1 MTVTRQ
7 IALMQ
12 DLVQTEA
19 CAENFE
25 NFDCSM
31 GCITSVGGAIDA
43 LDDISRQVLGKCR
56 FYHKKFTN
64 IHNQLRTE
72 LNVVAG
78 WYSLNPNDHF

>member
-1 MTVTRQ
+1 MTVTKQ

-12 DLVQTEA
+12 DLVQTET

-31 GCITSVGGAIDA
+31 GCITTIGGALDA
-43 LDDISRQVLGKCR
+43 LDDVSRQVLGKCR
-56 FYHKKFTN
+56 FHHKKFTN

-78 WYSLNPNDHF
+78 WYSCNQNGPF